1 MKRIGIIAKNIP
13 EAHNAVARLS
23 KWLTARGKQVLLEN
37 KAAQAVGSPGH
48 RAQDLPGRVDMII
61 VLGGDGTL
69 LSAARLV
76 AGSRKNVPIFGV
88 NLGSLGFM
96 AEVSLD
102 ELYANLEKAL
112 AGRLVTEERMMLTAT
127 VLRRGKKVSTY
138 TVLNDAVISKGAF
151 ARMVALDVSVGRDD
165 LTSIRADG
173 LIVSTPTG
181 STAYSLS
188 AGGPIIHPGLHC
200 FVLTPICPHTLSNRP
215 IVIPDTSVVRVKLA
229 SESDGVSLTLDGQM
243 VEPLRLHDLIEVKK
257 AKYRVRIIKHPTK
270 DYYDILRTKLKW
282 GSNPAARG

>member
-1 MKRIGIIAKNIP
+1 MKKIGIIAKNIP
-13 EAHNAVARLS
+13 AAHRAVAGLA
-23 KWLTARGKQVLLEN
+23 KWLSGRGRKVVLEEGAA
-37 KAAQAVGSPGH
+37 KAAGAKGV
-48 RAQDLPGRVDMII
+48 RAQDLPGMVDMII

-76 AGSRKNVPIFGV
+76 ASSRKNVPIFGV

-96 AEVSLD
+96 AEVSLN
-102 ELYANLEKAL
+102 ELYANLSKAL
-112 AGRLVTEERMMLTAT
+112 AGRLATEERMMLTAT
-127 VLRRGKKVSTY
+127 VLRRGRKVAAY
-138 TVLNDAVISKGAF
+138 TVLNDAVIGKGAF
-151 ARMVALDVSVGRDD
+151 ARMVALDVSVGKDD
-165 LTSIRADG
+165 LTAIRADG
-173 LIVSTPTG
+173 LIVATPTG

-215 IVIPDTSVVRVKLA
+215 IVIPDTSMVRVTLR
-229 SESDGVSLTLDGQM
+229 SESEGVSLTLDGQ
-243 VEPLRLHDLIEVKK
+243 VIEPLRLNDVVEVKK

-282 GSNPAARG
+282 GSTPSGR